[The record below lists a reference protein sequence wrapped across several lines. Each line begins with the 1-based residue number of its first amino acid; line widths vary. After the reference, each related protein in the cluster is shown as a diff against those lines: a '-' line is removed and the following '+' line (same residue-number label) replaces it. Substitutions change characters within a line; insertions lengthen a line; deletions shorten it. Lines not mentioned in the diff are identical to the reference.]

1 MQVLDIVTLRPEIS
15 ISYLGMQSKC
25 YEILEGKGNEYD
37 LAETDDI
44 HSEGFVPG
52 AENWAGSDTN
62 EEGSDEDD
70 EGATMDSHSDLSSE
84 DHRSLDDDDAS
95 DYDYGRPRVS
105 FGLREILFY
114 DDKIAIFKARH
125 GVL

>member
-1 MQVLDIVTLRPEIS
+1 MQVLDIVALRPEIS
-15 ISYLGMQSKC
+15 ISYVGMQTKC

-37 LAETDDI
+37 TETDDV

-52 AENWAGSDTN
+52 AETWAGSDTN
-62 EEGSDEDD
+62 DEDSDDDD
-70 EGATMDSHSDLSSE
+70 EGMTVDSQSDLSE
-84 DHRSLDDDDAS
+84 DDRHSLEDDDAS
-95 DYDYGRPRVS
+95 DYDNGRPRVS
-105 FGLREILFY
+105 FRLREILFY

>member
-1 MQVLDIVTLRPEIS
+1 MQVLDIVTLRPEIN
-15 ISYLGMQSKC
+15 ISYVGMQNKC

-37 LAETDDI
+37 SEADDA

-62 EEGSDEDD
+62 DEDSDDDD
-70 EGATMDSHSDLSSE
+70 EGMTVDSQSDLSE
-84 DHRSLDDDDAS
+84 DDRHSLGDDDAS
-95 DYDYGRPRVS
+95 DYDNGRLRLS
-105 FGLREILFY
+105 FRLREILFY